1 MRRRQTQTALGL
13 AVVLL
18 AAGCA
23 KTPAAVV
30 PVPPSDLVVL
40 VADPETGTVGA
51 ATVSAGGT
59 AVALAGTGMATT
71 IVAGQAPSSPAV
83 LPPDEIQRLFGDAL
97 AVLPPP
103 ARRYLLYFDSG
114 SDTLTPESKT
124 LVAEIL
130 AAVQART
137 RPDVSVIG
145 HTDTTGAA
153 AANVTLGLRRAGLVR
168 ELLIVAGLDAALV
181 EVSSHGEANSVVPTA
196 DNTAE
201 ARNRRVEVTV
211 R

>member
-1 MRRRQTQTALGL
+1 MTPSRWLVGLGL
-13 AVVLL
+13 TVLVTG
-18 AAGCA
+18 ACA
-23 KTPAAVV
+23 SKPASV
-30 PVPPSDLVVL
+30 PVPPPPSDLVAL
-40 VADPETGTVGA
+40 VADPDNGTVGA
-51 ATVSAGGT
+51 ATVSSGG
-59 AVALAGTGMATT
+59 ASVALDSAGLATT
-71 IVAGQAPSSPAV
+71 IVAGQAPSAPAV

-97 AVLPPP
+97 GALPPP
-103 ARRYLLYFDSG
+103 ARRYLLYFESG

-130 AAVQART
+130 ATVQART
-137 RPDVSVIG
+137 RPDISVVG

-153 AANVTLGLRRAGLVR
+153 PANVTLGLRRASLVR
-168 ELLIVAGLDAALV
+168 DLLVTAGLDAALV
-181 EVSSHGEANSVVPTA
+181 ELTSHGESNPVVPTP

>member
-1 MRRRQTQTALGL
+1 MRRGHTLTALGL
-13 AVVLL
+13 AIVSS
-18 AAGCA
+18 AANCA
-23 KTPAAVV
+23 KTPPVVV
-30 PVPPSDLVVL
+30 PEPPSDLVVL

-51 ATVSAGGT
+51 ATVSAAGT
-59 AVALAGTGMATT
+59 AVALEGAGMATT
-71 IVAGQAPSSPAV
+71 IAAGQVPSSPAA
-83 LPPDEIQRLFGDAL
+83 LPPAEIQRLFGDVL
-97 AVLPPP
+97 AALPPP

-130 AAVQART
+130 ATVQARA
-137 RPDVSVIG
+137 RPDVSVVG

-168 ELLIVAGLDAALV
+168 ELLIAAGLEAALV
-181 EVSSHGEANSVVPTA
+181 EVSSHGESNPVVPTA
-196 DNTAE
+196 DNIAE